1 MTGVQVRIGTFA
13 LLIVIGLDP
22 TPAAACRCREPS
34 VAAAYSRAAMVV
46 MAEALEVRPRTEI
59 QGAELKF
66 RVLQA
71 WKADSPAI
79 LDVVTATDCAYTVRP
94 GEKHL
99 LFLVH
104 AGEAFTTG
112 KCMGNTP
119 SDRSQASLAWLRRH
133 GKPAATA
140 ARGP

>member
-1 MTGVQVRIGTFA
+1 MFKYERA
-13 LLIVIGLDP
+13 LFCSSLPSAWILGLQRHVV
-22 TPAAACRCREPS
+22 AAPS

-46 MAEALEVRPRTEI
+46 VAEVLEVRPRAEI
-59 QGAELKF
+59 QGEDLKF

-71 WKADSPAI
+71 WKADAPAI
-79 LDVVTATDCAYTVRP
+79 LDVVTATDCAYSVRP

-99 LFLVH
+99 LFLLR

-112 KCMGNTP
+112 KCMGDTP
-119 SDRSQASLAWLRRH
+119 SNRSQASLAWLRRH

-140 ARGP
+140 GRVP

>member
-1 MTGVQVRIGTFA
+1 MAGIQVRVSA
-13 LLIVIGLDP
+13 LLLLAAISLDP
-22 TPAAACRCREPS
+22 ASAAACRCREPS

-59 QGAELKF
+59 QGDEVKF

-79 LDVVTATDCAYTVRP
+79 LDVVTATDCAYSARP

-99 LFLVH
+99 LFLVR

-119 SDRSQASLAWLRRH
+119 SNRSQAPLAWLRRH